1 MTQRGTLDEADFGV
15 IIRILCGE
23 PGPWRFATVITVAL
37 SRARVTA
44 HFFAKKKDSCFCV
57 PRFSHC
63 NYDFLDVGGR
73 E

>member
-1 MTQRGTLDEADFGV
+1 LDEADFGV

-44 HFFAKKKDSCFCV
+44 HFFAKKRILVFVFRVFRIVITISWM
-57 PRFSHC
+57 
-63 NYDFLDVGGR
+63 
-73 E
+73 